1 MPVVGPFEIVKEREE
16 ASGWSFD
23 IQQIRRD
30 GSLAGIRLT
39 LSWADYDLFCPDG
52 AVPPEG
58 VARAVMEIADELWPE
73 GVPPRFDA
81 SFPRKRA
88 PDADRRISERVDL
101 RAT

>member
-1 MPVVGPFEIVKEREE
+1 MAGPFEIVKEREE
-16 ASGWSFD
+16 PAGWSFD
-23 IQQIRRD
+23 IQEIRGD

-58 VARAVMEIADELWPE
+58 VARAVMDVAAGLWPE

-81 SFPRKRA
+81 SFPRKRD
-88 PDADRRISERVDL
+88 PGADRRISERVDM
-101 RAT
+101 RAL